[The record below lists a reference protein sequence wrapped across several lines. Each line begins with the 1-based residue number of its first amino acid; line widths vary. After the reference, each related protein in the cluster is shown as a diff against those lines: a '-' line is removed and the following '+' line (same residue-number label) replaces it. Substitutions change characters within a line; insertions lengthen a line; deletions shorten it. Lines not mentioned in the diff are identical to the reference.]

1 MRVEVLENF
10 YDNEMKTLHIK
21 GDIFE
26 VSEKRAVQIRT
37 VLSNH
42 IIEVQEAKEE
52 IDLDAMTKKELI
64 AYAESK
70 GIELDSKLNKAQMIE
85 KLEV

>member
-37 VLSNH
+37 VLSNY
-42 IIEVQEAKEE
+42 IIEVQE
-52 IDLDAMTKKELI
+52 DTVNLNGMTKKELI

-70 GIELDSKLNKAQMIE
+70 GIELDSRLNKAQMIE

>member
-1 MRVEVLENF
+1 MRVEVLNDF
-10 YDNEMKTLHIK
+10 YDLQMKTLHKK

-26 VSEKRAVQIRT
+26 VNEKRAVQIRT

-42 IIEVQEAKEE
+42 IVEVQ
-52 IDLDAMTKKELI
+52 DTNLNDMTKKELI

-70 GIELDSKLNKAQMIE
+70 GIEITSKMTKAE
-85 KLEV
+85 LLEILK

>member
-42 IIEVQEAKEE
+42 IIEVQENTVNLN
-52 IDLDAMTKKELI
+52 DMTKKELI
-64 AYAESK
+64 AYAENK

>member
-1 MRVEVLENF
+1 MRVEVLVNF

-52 IDLDAMTKKELI
+52 IDLNAMTKKELI

-70 GIELDSKLNKAQMIE
+70 GIELDNRLNKAQMIE

>member
-42 IIEVQEAKEE
+42 IIEVQENTVNLN
-52 IDLDAMTKKELI
+52 DMTKKELI

-70 GIELDSKLNKAQMIE
+70 GIELDGKLNKAQMIE

>member
-10 YDNEMKTLHIK
+10 YDYEMKTLHRK

-26 VSEKRAVQIRT
+26 VSKKRAVQIRT

-42 IIEVQEAKEE
+42 IIEVPDESVNLNE
-52 IDLDAMTKKELI
+52 MTKKELFEI
-64 AYAESK
+64 ALEK
-70 GIELDSKLNKAQMIE
+70 GIETNPKMTKAE
-85 KLEV
+85 LTELLK

>member
-10 YDNEMKTLHIK
+10 YDYEMKTLHKK

-26 VSEKRAVQIRT
+26 VNEKRAVQIRT

-42 IIEVQEAKEE
+42 IVEVQEDKEE
-52 IDLDAMTKKELI
+52 LDLSDMTKKELI
-64 AYAESK
+64 AYAESQ
-70 GIELDSKLNKAQMIE
+70 GIELDSRLNKAQMIE

>member
-1 MRVEVLENF
+1 MRVEVLVNF

-26 VSEKRAVQIRT
+26 VSEKRAAQIRT

-42 IIEVQEAKEE
+42 IIEVQE
-52 IDLDAMTKKELI
+52 DAINLNDMTKKELI

-70 GIELDSKLNKAQMIE
+70 GIELDSRLNKAQMIE

>member
-52 IDLDAMTKKELI
+52 IDLNAMTKKELI

-70 GIELDSKLNKAQMIE
+70 GIGLDSKLNKAQMIE